1 MERQIKSRTKVRGG
15 GGTDYKQKITEL
27 VERIE
32 NTEFLKFLYQLLL
45 SFKEKWGI

>member
-1 MERQIKSRTKVRGG
+1 MERQIKSRTKVRG

>member
-1 MERQIKSRTKVRGG
+1 MERQIKSRTKVR